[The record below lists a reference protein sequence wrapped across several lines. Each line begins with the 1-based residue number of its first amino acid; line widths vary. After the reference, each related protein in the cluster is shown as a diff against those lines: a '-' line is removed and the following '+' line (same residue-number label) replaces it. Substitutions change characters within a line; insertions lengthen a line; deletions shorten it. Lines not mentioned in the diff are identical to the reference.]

1 MSSLIIKGDTSGAI
15 TLSAPNAAG
24 SSTYTLPAV
33 NGSVMVSGNMPAFS
47 AYANSGTS
55 IPNATWTKVIYN
67 AEGFDT
73 ASCYDSTT
81 NYRFTPNVAGY
92 YQISAMTRF
101 GSITATIIGFSIHKN
116 GSFYATGGGSAV
128 SSGYVYPS
136 VSALVDLNGTTDYVE
151 IYTYQ
156 NSGGS
161 ATTDNGFN
169 YVFTGCLMRAA

>member
-1 MSSLIIKGDTSGAI
+1 MSSLTLLGDTSGSVVLDAPAVSGSTTI
-15 TLSAPNAAG
+15 TLAPQSGTLNVAG
-24 SSTYTLPAV
+24 
-33 NGSVMVSGNMPAFS
+33 PAFS

-67 AEGFDT
+67 SEGFDT
-73 ASCYDSTT
+73 ANCYSTT

-101 GSITATIIGFSIHKN
+101 GSITATIIGFSIYKN

-128 SSGYVYPS
+128 SSGYVYPT

-169 YVFTGCLMRAA
+169 YVFTGCFMRGL